1 MKSLLLWWFAILLQI
16 FGTYFHASGNGLSMV
31 ALETPSF
38 IVSLE
43 VQLCSSENMYTMIVL
58 FLQTLRDKVSCKGLS
73 TKELTNIY
81 LLQLAEVQVIAWY

>member
-1 MKSLLLWWFAILLQI
+1 
-16 FGTYFHASGNGLSMV
+16 MV

-81 LLQLAEVQVIAWY
+81 LLQLAEVQVIA